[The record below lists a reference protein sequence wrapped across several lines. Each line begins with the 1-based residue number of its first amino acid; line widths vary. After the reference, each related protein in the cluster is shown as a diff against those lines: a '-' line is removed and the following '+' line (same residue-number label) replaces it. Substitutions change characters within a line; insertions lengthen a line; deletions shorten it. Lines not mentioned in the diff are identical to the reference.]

1 MWHFIFSDA
10 VTFTFTFTAFWQIAW
25 LAGSAR
31 GFVVFVVMDFTS
43 VKWLKGVKFMKE
55 RLDFENSR
63 SLVMANS
70 RASKT
75 QIPFHDDRDAGD

>member
-1 MWHFIFSDA
+1 
-10 VTFTFTFTAFWQIAW
+10 
-25 LAGSAR
+25 
-31 GFVVFVVMDFTS
+31 MDFTS

-75 QIPFHDDRDAGD
+75 QIPFHGDRDAGDK